1 MAALTKNFEL
11 NEYNLRKEKLN
22 IEQLSIS
29 DLMFL
34 YDIEGSKE
42 YQDLGLSPIMNEFI
56 KLGYIDED
64 YYDYISFY
72 YDGMTPPGDYELLR
86 SIRLRKISKYDTQ

>member
-1 MAALTKNFEL
+1 
-11 NEYNLRKEKLN
+11 
-22 IEQLSIS
+22 
-29 DLMFL
+29 
-34 YDIEGSKE
+34 
-42 YQDLGLSPIMNEFI
+42 MNEFI

-86 SIRLRKISKYDTQ
+86 AIRLKKNIKI